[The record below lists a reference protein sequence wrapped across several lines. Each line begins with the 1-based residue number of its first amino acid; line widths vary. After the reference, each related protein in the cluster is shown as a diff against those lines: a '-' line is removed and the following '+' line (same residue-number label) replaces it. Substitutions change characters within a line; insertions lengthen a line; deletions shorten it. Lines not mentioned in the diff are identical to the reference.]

1 MVSLAEFLERK
12 KLQLKN
18 IYENYIFFLN
28 FRETVALVGLFL
40 QQAILKG
47 SGQ

>member
-28 FRETVALVGLFL
+28 FREAVALVGLFL
-40 QQAILKG
+40 RYSCKMFKF
-47 SGQ
+47 